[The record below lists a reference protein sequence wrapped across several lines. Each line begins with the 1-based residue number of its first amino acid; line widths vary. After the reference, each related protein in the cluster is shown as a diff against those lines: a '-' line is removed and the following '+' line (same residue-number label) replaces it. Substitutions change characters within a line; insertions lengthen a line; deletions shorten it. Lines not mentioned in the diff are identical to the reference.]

1 MATRQAIEKAVRD
14 GAQRAQQF
22 YLRSQQPTTYAGTFQ
37 GYLLAEGDSWF
48 DYPLYEDVVESLEND
63 YGYKVKSV
71 AHHGDTVTG
80 MAYDPSQLRRLNELF
95 RDMKDAN
102 RKPRAI
108 ILSGGGNDV
117 VDALTVLLNHRG
129 SGLSP
134 VNTSVEAG
142 VLHEQIPLALG
153 HLIGA
158 AQSLSQQHFG
168 EVRPIVIH
176 GYAPPVPDGRGYPF
190 LGLGLSG
197 PWIKPAFA
205 QRGWVTQDPQ
215 SDTELLANAQAVAGL
230 INTFNRQVLPT
241 VVAAAGPG
249 VSYVDVRNALR
260 SDPPS
265 YRQDWRDEMHA
276 TSTGFQAVAALFDA
290 AIRTAAPTIP

>member
-1 MATRQAIEKAVRD
+1 
-14 GAQRAQQF
+14 
-22 YLRSQQPTTYAGTFQ
+22 
-37 GYLLAEGDSWF
+37 
-48 DYPLYEDVVESLEND
+48 
-63 YGYKVKSV
+63 
-71 AHHGDTVTG
+71 
-80 MAYDPSQLRRLNELF
+80 
-95 RDMKDAN
+95 
-102 RKPRAI
+102 
-108 ILSGGGNDV
+108 
-117 VDALTVLLNHRG
+117 
-129 SGLSP
+129 
-134 VNTSVEAG
+134 VEAG
-142 VLHEQIPLALG
+142 VLHEQIPHALG

-158 AQSLSQQHFG
+158 VQTLSQQHFG
-168 EVRPIVIH
+168 EVRPILIH

-205 QRGWVTQDPQ
+205 QRGWVTQEPQ

-249 VSYVDVRNALR
+249 VSYVDVRSALR
-260 SDPPS
+260 SDLPS

-276 TSTGFQAVAALFDA
+276 TSTGFQAVAARFDA